1 MTARYTTLTSH
12 SMWKETRLRCR
23 QTPYPNL
30 GPDGWTT
37 AEPIEFLPD
46 VNAGYDSPAIAMV
59 PYRGGV
65 VAWGGGPYA
74 QNVRWTSAPAPTL
87 SNGRATHEPPFFCP
101 PNNYF
106 RLRAD
111 YWDPD
116 GDIVQWPQED
126 AVRVFGEFLF
136 SNNPPGYQYA
146 VEYPQDPATI
156 IQLSGNGFSG
166 TVTVNDCLDFG
177 PAEWVDVTLTI
188 WDAAQNESLNSV
200 TMRVTKPEGAD

>member
-1 MTARYTTLTSH
+1 
-12 SMWKETRLRCR
+12 
-23 QTPYPNL
+23 
-30 GPDGWTT
+30 
-37 AEPIEFLPD
+37 
-46 VNAGYDSPAIAMV
+46 MV
-59 PYRGGV
+59 PYREGV
-65 VAWGGGPYA
+65 VVWGRGPYA

-87 SNGRATHEPPFFCP
+87 SNGRATHEPPFFCL

-166 TVTVNDCLDFG
+166 TVTVNDCLYFG